1 MQRGGKGVVIL
12 KIKWAGK
19 RECQSRVF
27 TSMKDAL
34 KFAEVHDGEYESIE
48 FEEVKVQK
56 RRKK

>member
-1 MQRGGKGVVIL
+1 MVIL
-12 KIKWAGK
+12 KIKWAGS
-19 RECQSRVF
+19 RDSQSRVF

-34 KFAEVHDGEYESIE
+34 NFAESHDGEYESIE

>member
-1 MQRGGKGVVIL
+1 MVIL
-12 KIKWAGK
+12 KIRWAGK

-34 KFAEVHDGEYESIE
+34 KFAESHDGEYESIE

-56 RRKK
+56 RKNKGAH